1 MQALGLIET
10 KGLIAAIES
19 ADAMLKAADVNLL
32 EKTYV
37 GGGLVSIV
45 VTGDV
50 GAVKAAVEAGEAAVR
65 KISSIFLVSQ
75 HVIPRPHEELNKI
88 ILSEVNL
95 KNEDII
101 TTQSPKD
108 ELQDKQEVEI
118 TKEDNKRVPVEVEE
132 TIVEVEAIIVEEIV
146 VENSEGME
154 LLAEKTVIPLEID
167 LCELNNKEAVDKLVV
182 EYGLE
187 EAIKI
192 LSKFKVIELRN
203 LARQY
208 KNFGIAGRRVSK
220 ANKMLLIA
228 EFKKYY
234 GIN

>member
-37 GGGLVSIV
+37 GGGLVSII

-65 KISSIFLVSQ
+65 KINSTALVSQ
-75 HVIPRPHEELNKI
+75 HVIPRPHEDLDKI
-88 ILSEVNL
+88 ILSAVPM
-95 KNEDII
+95 KNEDIS
-101 TTQSPKD
+101 TTQLEKTKTQ
-108 ELQDKQEVEI
+108 EKQEIKIIEEVN
-118 TKEDNKRVPVEVEE
+118 KEVPVEVE
-132 TIVEVEAIIVEEIV
+132 VKVEETV
-146 VENSEGME
+146 VEDLSDTEFLTE
-154 LLAEKTVIPLEID
+154 TTDAFLETD
-167 LCELNNKEAVDKLVV
+167 LHKFYNKEAVDKMVF

-220 ANKMLLIA
+220 ANKMLLLT
-228 EFKKYY
+228 EFRKYY
-234 GIN
+234 GNN